1 MKKSLIGNK
10 NYDDEEDELDNSARK
25 KRFQSAF
32 KVPNSNRHHHHQQ
45 PHQEDHDVD
54 FEGDFEIHDQGG
66 MMYQSDEEE
75 SEEEFLKP
83 YWKCYECQIENYL
96 LFIEIH
102 THENLIILYY
112 IYYFGIRITWKAIE

>member
-1 MKKSLIGNK
+1 MKKSIIGNK
-10 NYDDEEDELDNSARK
+10 NDDEDDELDNSARK

-45 PHQEDHDVD
+45 PHQEGHQDVD

-83 YWKCYECQIENYL
+83 YWICYECQIENYL
-96 LFIEIH
+96 LFIEIRD
-102 THENLIILYY
+102 TYTWESYYAIIFIILASESHE
-112 IYYFGIRITWKAIE
+112 KL

>member
-45 PHQEDHDVD
+45 PHQEDHQDVD

-83 YWKCYECQIENYL
+83 Y
-96 LFIEIH
+96 
-102 THENLIILYY
+102 
-112 IYYFGIRITWKAIE
+112 